1 MNKNTK
7 QVVYKILENDEYA
20 RKNDLYLIQ
29 QTLIQMLPCNQGTAF
44 AQVLQGMKYH
54 GISFESIT
62 RHRRKFLENHPEL
75 KDVKTE
81 KARREEE
88 EVYREEYSTGGY
100 TC

>member
-54 GISFESIT
+54 GISFGSIT
-62 RHRRKFLENHPEL
+62 RYRRKFLELHPEL
-75 KDVKTE
+75 KDAKTE

-88 EVYREEYSTGGY
+88 VVYKEEYSHGGY